1 MLDQEDHKGHAV
13 LLLTTAAILVHTC
26 VFLPAVGAEPEGGLR
41 PSGTEP
47 TAAGPAEGGSGPGA
61 ERPGGLCAAGRAE
74 GLPPSGHPWASC
86 AGPRQAR
93 NVQKP
98 VPASRIL
105 CSRSRCSGQCA
116 SAAHVTLGESDEPS
130 TAKALLFFNKI
141 ILVVFFFSSQ
151 RAQHTFINQCHMYA
165 SHF

>member
-1 MLDQEDHKGHAV
+1 M
-13 LLLTTAAILVHTC
+13 LLLTTAAILLHTC

-74 GLPPSGHPWASC
+74 GLPPSGHPRASC

-93 NVQKP
+93 NVQ
-98 VPASRIL
+98 
-105 CSRSRCSGQCA
+105 
-116 SAAHVTLGESDEPS
+116 
-130 TAKALLFFNKI
+130 
-141 ILVVFFFSSQ
+141 
-151 RAQHTFINQCHMYA
+151 NQCQA
-165 SHF
+165 LGPSVAGAGALGSVLLLLV

>member
-1 MLDQEDHKGHAV
+1 MLDQEDQKGHAA

-86 AGPRQAR
+86 A
-93 NVQKP
+93 
-98 VPASRIL
+98 
-105 CSRSRCSGQCA
+105 
-116 SAAHVTLGESDEPS
+116 
-130 TAKALLFFNKI
+130 
-141 ILVVFFFSSQ
+141 
-151 RAQHTFINQCHMYA
+151 
-165 SHF
+165 